1 MVASTK
7 KKSGRDAPMSNIET
21 LTGRAEPRNLADTPE
36 ILVKNISF
44 GVNLYENTIPVEECY
59 KYVTLL
65 SNSLDGGLKKY
76 SWLPP
81 EEEVEI
87 RTSANDFVVTE
98 EFLGPKDETNKDLY
112 DMNSR
117 VLDVIKTCVSDYASS
132 WGIEIHHYQDL
143 NFVRYVAPTGY
154 FAPHID
160 DSPHTVR
167 SVSAVLYLNDDY
179 DGGELVFTRLDD
191 LTVKPKPGDLVVFPS
206 TYLYEHK
213 SNVVPKGTKYCVV
226 SFSDLY
232 EKRG

>member
-1 MVASTK
+1 
-7 KKSGRDAPMSNIET
+7 MSSVET
-21 LTGRAEPRNLADTPE
+21 LTVRADPRILADNPE
-36 ILVKNISF
+36 ILVKNLSF
-44 GVNLYENTIPVEECY
+44 GVNLYENTISPEDCK

-65 SNSLDGGLKKY
+65 SDSLDSGLEKY

-81 EEEVEI
+81 EEDAET
-87 RTSANDFVVTE
+87 RTAANDFIITE
-98 EFLGPKDETNKDLY
+98 EFLGPKDETNRDLY
-112 DMNSR
+112 DMNSK
-117 VLDVIKTCVSDYASS
+117 VLAVIKTCVTDYAAS
-132 WGIEIHHYQDL
+132 WGIEIHYYQNL

-160 DSPHTVR
+160 DSPETVR
-167 SVSAVLYLNDDY
+167 NVSAVLYLNDEY
-179 DGGELVFTRLDD
+179 DGGELVFTRLDN
-191 LTVKPKPGDLVVFPS
+191 LTIKPKPGDLVVFPS

>member
-1 MVASTK
+1 MAAFIK
-7 KKSGRDAPMSNIET
+7 KKSGRDAPMSKIET
-21 LTGRAEPRNLADTPE
+21 LTVRADPRNLTSSPE
-36 ILVKNISF
+36 ILVKNLSY
-44 GVNLYENTIPVEECY
+44 GVNLYENTLSVEECQ

-65 SNSLDGGLKKY
+65 SESLDSGLKY

-81 EEEVEI
+81 EEELEL
-87 RTSANDFVVTE
+87 RPSANDFVVTE
-98 EFLGPKDETNKDLY
+98 EFLGPKNETNKDLY

-117 VLDVIKTCVSDYASS
+117 VLDVIKTCVSDYAAS

-143 NFVRYVAPTGY
+143 NFVRYISPTGY

-167 SVSAVLYLNDDY
+167 SVSAVLYLNEDY
-179 DGGELVFTRLDD
+179 DGGELVFTRLDN
-191 LTVKPKPGDLVVFPS
+191 LTIKPKPGDLAVFPS

-213 SNVVPKGTKYCVV
+213 SNLVPRGTKYCVV

>member
-1 MVASTK
+1 MSST
-7 KKSGRDAPMSNIET
+7 ET
-21 LTGRAEPRNLADTPE
+21 LTDRAKNRNLIDSPE
-36 ILVKNISF
+36 ILVKNLSF
-44 GVNLYENTIPVEECY
+44 GVNLYENTIPVDECY
-59 KYVTLL
+59 KYVDLL
-65 SNSLDGGLKKY
+65 SNSLDSGLKDY

-81 EEEVEI
+81 EEGDEV
-87 RTSANDFVVTE
+87 RTAANDFVVTE
-98 EFLGPKDETNKDLY
+98 EFLGPKNETNKDLY
-112 DMNSR
+112 NMNSK

-132 WGIEIHHYQDL
+132 WGIEIHYYQDL

-167 SVSAVLYLNDDY
+167 SVSAVLYLNDNY
-179 DGGELVFTRLDD
+179 DGGELLFTRLDN
-191 LTVKPKPGDLVVFPS
+191 LKVKPKPGDLVVFPS

-213 SNVVPKGTKYCVV
+213 SEVVTRGTKYCVV